1 MSSLVLPGLGLS
13 DHLVPCSRHRQ
24 DQALAARKR
33 PNSIFSEEGSD
44 TSIGVDSEEEE
55 EEEEVESKK
64 SDGAL
69 GSLDALE
76 DSLPIKRG
84 LSNFYSGKARC
95 FANLADAANAN
106 VADLAKRENPFNKRR
121 RLLLQART
129 TSFSS
134 LIGSPTSPPPDDTPV
149 EVEEE
154 EEEGETSRSSYI
166 IINQKRPIDPVKK

>member
-1 MSSLVLPGLGLS
+1 MSSLVLPGLGLT
-13 DHLVPCSRHRQ
+13 DHLVPCSLHRQ
-24 DQALAARKR
+24 DQAPAARKR
-33 PNSIFSEEGSD
+33 PNSIFSEEESD
-44 TSIGVDSEEEE
+44 TSIGVESEEEE
-55 EEEEVESKK
+55 EEEEEEEMESKE
-64 SDGAL
+64 SDGAF

-76 DSLPIKRG
+76 NSLPIKRG

-95 FANLADAANAN
+95 FTNLADAANAN

-134 LIGSPTSPPPDDTPV
+134 LIGSPTSPPPVLSPDDSPV

-154 EEEGETSRSSYI
+154 ESS
-166 IINQKRPIDPVKK
+166 